1 MKNFDY
7 QTPTRLVFGKGVV
20 NDKLE
25 SVMNQYGKRVLVTY
39 GGGSIKRKVA
49 GHAKSLYEEVMDI
62 LAGKEVYELPG
73 IQPNPKFHPSVLEG
87 VRLCQEHH
95 IDVILSVGGG
105 SVLDCTKAIAGVAGT
120 LKGKVYV
127 EVEGAWHLV
136 SGLLTATAAVPVV
149 GCIDVTRSGID

>member
-95 IDVILSVGGG
+95 IDVILSVG
-105 SVLDCTKAIAGVAGT
+105 
-120 LKGKVYV
+120 
-127 EVEGAWHLV
+127 
-136 SGLLTATAAVPVV
+136 
-149 GCIDVTRSGID
+149 

>member
-62 LAGKEVYELPG
+62 LASKEVYELPG

-87 VRLCQEHH
+87 VRL
-95 IDVILSVGGG
+95 
-105 SVLDCTKAIAGVAGT
+105 
-120 LKGKVYV
+120 
-127 EVEGAWHLV
+127 
-136 SGLLTATAAVPVV
+136 
-149 GCIDVTRSGID
+149 

>member
-73 IQPNPKFHPSVLEG
+73 IQPQP
-87 VRLCQEHH
+87 RLH
-95 IDVILSVGGG
+95 
-105 SVLDCTKAIAGVAGT
+105 KRT
-120 LKGKVYV
+120 L
-127 EVEGAWHLV
+127 
-136 SGLLTATAAVPVV
+136 
-149 GCIDVTRSGID
+149 